1 MIRRPPRST
10 LFPYTTLFRSGKR
23 APALDVPHAGPAL
36 PGAAAVLGSGELE
49 LFAQHP
55 QEGGS
60 LRRSARDRPAID
72 SKSNGHEDL
81 PGLVLTCYIGGTWPC
96 SPTLTRG
103 AASVPSGWRCALT
116 KTGAPGL
123 SSLRSEGV

>member
-23 APALDVPHAGPAL
+23 APALDVHHARAAL
-36 PGAAAVLGSGELE
+36 PGATAVLGSGELE

-55 QEGGS
+55 QQGRA

-72 SKSNGHEDL
+72 GESNGHEDL
-81 PGLVLTCYIGGTWPC
+81 PGLMLTCYIGGTWPC
-96 SPTLTRG
+96 SPTLTR
-103 AASVPSGWRCALT
+103 AALSVPSGWRCVTA

-123 SSLRSEGV
+123 SWLRSEGV